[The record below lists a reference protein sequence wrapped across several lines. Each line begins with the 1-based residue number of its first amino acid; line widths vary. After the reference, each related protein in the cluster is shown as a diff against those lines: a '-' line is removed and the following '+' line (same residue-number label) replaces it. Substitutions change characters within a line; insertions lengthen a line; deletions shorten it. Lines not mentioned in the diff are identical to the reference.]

1 MAGLIPVILCYIQY
15 MGDRINK
22 EFENFQKDLE
32 IRKKKLKLLIE
43 FEPDK
48 NLDDVL
54 KELKELDISH
64 MTPIDAMNKL
74 YQLQNKLKNRW

>member
-1 MAGLIPVILCYIQY
+1 MAGLIPVIFVIFKY
-15 MGDRINK
+15 MGDKINK
-22 EFENFQKDLE
+22 EFEKFQKDLE

-54 KELKELDISH
+54 KELNDKKITL
-64 MTPIDAMNKL
+64 
-74 YQLQNKLKNRW
+74 

>member
-1 MAGLIPVILCYIQY
+1 

-48 NLDDVL
+48 ILDDVL
-54 KELKELDISH
+54 KEIN
-64 MTPIDAMNKL
+64 NKNITL
-74 YQLQNKLKNRW
+74 

>member
-1 MAGLIPVILCYIQY
+1 MAGLRINLSFCYIQY
-15 MGDRINK
+15 MGDKINK

-32 IRKKKLKLLIE
+32 IRKKKLKLLVE

-54 KELKELDISH
+54 KELNDKKITL
-64 MTPIDAMNKL
+64 
-74 YQLQNKLKNRW
+74 

>member
-1 MAGLIPVILCYIQY
+1 
-15 MGDRINK
+15 MGDKINK

-32 IRKKKLKLLIE
+32 LRKKKLKLLIE

-54 KELKELDISH
+54 KELNDKK
-64 MTPIDAMNKL
+64 IDL
-74 YQLQNKLKNRW
+74 

>member
-1 MAGLIPVILCYIQY
+1 
-15 MGDRINK
+15 MGDKINK

-32 IRKKKLKLLIE
+32 IRKTKLKLLIE

-54 KELKELDISH
+54 KELNDKKITL
-64 MTPIDAMNKL
+64 
-74 YQLQNKLKNRW
+74 

>member
-1 MAGLIPVILCYIQY
+1 

-48 NLDDVL
+48 NLDDIL
-54 KELKELDISH
+54 KELNDKK
-64 MTPIDAMNKL
+64 IDL
-74 YQLQNKLKNRW
+74 

>member
-1 MAGLIPVILCYIQY
+1 MAGLIPVILCYIWY
-15 MGDRINK
+15 MGDKINK

-54 KELKELDISH
+54 KELNDKKITL
-64 MTPIDAMNKL
+64 
-74 YQLQNKLKNRW
+74 

>member
-1 MAGLIPVILCYIQY
+1 

-32 IRKKKLKLLIE
+32 LRKKKLKLLIE

-54 KELKELDISH
+54 KELNDK
-64 MTPIDAMNKL
+64 KL
-74 YQLQNKLKNRW
+74 TL

>member
-1 MAGLIPVILCYIQY
+1 MLYLVY
-15 MGDRINK
+15 MGDKINK

>member
-1 MAGLIPVILCYIQY
+1 

-54 KELKELDISH
+54 KELSDKKITL
-64 MTPIDAMNKL
+64 
-74 YQLQNKLKNRW
+74 

>member
-1 MAGLIPVILCYIQY
+1 
-15 MGDRINK
+15 MGDKINK
-22 EFENFQKDLE
+22 EFEKFQKDLE
-32 IRKKKLKLLIE
+32 IRKKKLKLLVE
-43 FEPDK
+43 FEPNK

>member
-1 MAGLIPVILCYIQY
+1 

-54 KELKELDISH
+54 KELN
-64 MTPIDAMNKL
+64 NKKITL
-74 YQLQNKLKNRW
+74 

>member
-1 MAGLIPVILCYIQY
+1 
-15 MGDRINK
+15 MGDKINK

-32 IRKKKLKLLIE
+32 LRKKKLKLLID

-54 KELKELDISH
+54 KELSDKKITL
-64 MTPIDAMNKL
+64 
-74 YQLQNKLKNRW
+74 

>member
-1 MAGLIPVILCYIQY
+1 

-48 NLDDVL
+48 NLDNVL
-54 KELKELDISH
+54 KELNDKKITL
-64 MTPIDAMNKL
+64 
-74 YQLQNKLKNRW
+74 

>member
-1 MAGLIPVILCYIQY
+1 
-15 MGDRINK
+15 MGDKINK

-32 IRKKKLKLLIE
+32 IRKKKLKLLVG

-54 KELKELDISH
+54 KELNDKKITL
-64 MTPIDAMNKL
+64 
-74 YQLQNKLKNRW
+74 

>member
-1 MAGLIPVILCYIQY
+1 

-22 EFENFQKDLE
+22 EFEKFQKDLE

-54 KELKELDISH
+54 KELN
-64 MTPIDAMNKL
+64 NKKITL
-74 YQLQNKLKNRW
+74 

>member
-1 MAGLIPVILCYIQY
+1 MAGLTCHFCYIQY
-15 MGDRINK
+15 MGDKINK

-54 KELKELDISH
+54 KELNDKKITL
-64 MTPIDAMNKL
+64 
-74 YQLQNKLKNRW
+74 